1 MRVAITGA
9 SGFVGGAIVRGV
21 TARGDTWNGLTRRAN
36 APLAGPGGTWIPG
49 ELADLPSLER
59 LVRDADAIVHAAAW
73 VHRDTPDPA
82 SRDACFAV
90 NLRGTER
97 VLEAVRK
104 RGVPLVFVSS
114 TSVYGESFEDR
125 DEGGPHQPQNAYGE
139 SKRQAELAVL
149 EFGRAARSPVVV
161 LRPAMV
167 YGAGAPGNIARLA
180 GFVRRGFA
188 PLVAGGRNRKSL
200 VHADDLTAAVLAAL
214 DRARDVNGG
223 VFNVASEPAP
233 SMREV
238 GDALAAG
245 LGRSVTWV
253 PVPRV
258 AWNAGAALGHF
269 FSGGG
274 RRPDLGRTMEVYA
287 SSTTVRARAIVEKL
301 GVRFRDVHEGL
312 MESVR
317 GTTSGA
323 PSP

>member
-9 SGFVGGAIVRGV
+9 SGFVGGAIVRAV

-49 ELADLPSLER
+49 ELADLDALVR
-59 LVRDADAIVHAAAW
+59 LVRDADAVVHAAAW

-82 SRDACFAV
+82 SREACFAV

-104 RGVPLVFVSS
+104 RGGVPLVFVSS
-114 TSVYGESFEDR
+114 TSVYGEAFEDR
-125 DEGGPHQPQNAYGE
+125 DEGGPHQPRNAYGE

-149 EFGRAARSPVVV
+149 EFGRTRGTPVVV

-180 GFVRRGFA
+180 GFVRKGFA

-200 VHADDLTAAVLAAL
+200 VHADDLAAAVLAAV
-214 DRARDVNGG
+214 DRAREVNGG

-238 GDALAAG
+238 GDALAVG

-253 PVPRV
+253 PVPKF
-258 AWNAGAALGHF
+258 AWNAGAALGHLF
-269 FSGGG
+269 AGGG

-287 SSTTVRARAIVEKL
+287 SSTTVRARAIVERL
-301 GVRFRDVHEGL
+301 GVKFRDVKEGL
-312 MESVR
+312 AESVR
-317 GTTSGA
+317 GSASTS
-323 PSP
+323 

>member
-9 SGFVGGAIVRGV
+9 SGFVGGAIVRAV

-49 ELADLPSLER
+49 ELADLDSLGR
-59 LVRDADAIVHAAAW
+59 LVRDADAVVHAAAW

-82 SRDACFAV
+82 SREACFAV

-104 RGVPLVFVSS
+104 RGPLPIVFVSS
-114 TSVYGESFEDR
+114 TSVYGEAFEDR

-149 EFGRAARSPVVV
+149 EFGRTRGTPVVV

-180 GFVRRGFA
+180 GFVRKGFA

-200 VHADDLTAAVLAAL
+200 VHADDLAAAILAAI
-214 DRARDVNGG
+214 DRAREVSGST
-223 VFNVASEPAP
+223 FNVASEPAP

-238 GDALAAG
+238 GDALAVG

-253 PVPRV
+253 PVPKL

-287 SSTTVRARAIVEKL
+287 SSTTVRARAVIEKL
-301 GVRFRDVHEGL
+301 GVRFRDVKEGL
-312 MESVR
+312 AESVR
-317 GTTSGA
+317 GEAAS
-323 PSP
+323 

>member
-9 SGFVGGAIVRGV
+9 SGYVGSAIARAA
-21 TARGDTWNGLTRRAN
+21 TARGDTWNGLTRRAK

-49 ELADLPSLER
+49 ELADVESLER
-59 LVRDADAIVHAAAW
+59 LVRDADAVVHAAAW

-82 SRDACFAV
+82 SREACFAV

-104 RGVPLVFVSS
+104 RGAIPLVFVSS
-114 TSVYGESFEDR
+114 TSVYGEAFEDR
-125 DEGGPHQPQNAYGE
+125 EEGGPHQPQNAYGE
-139 SKRQAELAVL
+139 SKRQAELAVQ
-149 EFGRAARSPVVV
+149 EFGRTRRTPVVV

-180 GFVRRGFA
+180 AFVRRGFA

-200 VHADDLTAAVLAAL
+200 VHADDLAAAVLAAL
-214 DRARDVNGG
+214 DRAREVSGAA
-223 VFNVASEPAP
+223 FNVAGEPAP

-238 GDALAAG
+238 GDALATG
-245 LGRSVTWV
+245 FGRSVTWV
-253 PVPRV
+253 PVPRF
-258 AWNAGAALGHF
+258 AWNAGATLGHL

-287 SSTTVRARAIVEKL
+287 SSTTVRARAIVERL
-301 GVRFRDVHEGL
+301 EVRFRDVREGL
-312 MESVR
+312 MESVKESAAAR
-317 GTTSGA
+317 
-323 PSP
+323 

>member
-9 SGFVGGAIVRGV
+9 SGFVGGAIVRAV

-49 ELADLPSLER
+49 ELADLDSLAR
-59 LVRDADAIVHAAAW
+59 LLRDADAVLHAAAW

-82 SRDACFAV
+82 SREACFAV

-104 RGVPLVFVSS
+104 RGGIPLVFVSS
-114 TSVYGESFEDR
+114 TSVYGEAFEDR
-125 DEGGPHQPQNAYGE
+125 DEGGPHQPRNAYGE

-149 EFGRAARSPVVV
+149 EFGRTRGTPVVV

-180 GFVRRGFA
+180 GFVRKGFA
-188 PLVAGGRNRKSL
+188 PLVAGGKNRKSL
-200 VHADDLTAAVLAAL
+200 VHADDLAAAALAAV
-214 DRARDVNGG
+214 DRARDVSGG

-238 GDALAAG
+238 GDALAVG
-245 LGRSVTWV
+245 LGKSVTWV
-253 PVPRV
+253 PVPKF
-258 AWNAGAALGHF
+258 AWNVGAALGHF

-301 GVRFRDVHEGL
+301 GVKFRDAQEGVA
-312 MESVR
+312 ESVR
-317 GTTSGA
+317 EIGPAS
-323 PSP
+323 